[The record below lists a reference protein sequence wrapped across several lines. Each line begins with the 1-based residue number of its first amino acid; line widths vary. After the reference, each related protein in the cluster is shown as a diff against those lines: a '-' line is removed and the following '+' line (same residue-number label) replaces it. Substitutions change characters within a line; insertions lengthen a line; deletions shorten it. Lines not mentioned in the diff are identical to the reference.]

1 MSHAIHDFI
10 LVQKNL
16 ELIKKFERMKEL
28 GLYSSRSKNFVY
40 ANSRDGFKPS
50 KELKALWDKMDE
62 WRENRNMNTAKVS
75 VKNGIQTIWMR
86 IPKE

>member
-1 MSHAIHDFI
+1 MPQAIQDYI
-10 LVQKNL
+10 IVEKNL

-28 GLYSSRSKNFVY
+28 GLYSSRSKNLVY

-50 KELKALWDKMDE
+50 KELNALWTKMEE
-62 WRENRNMNTAKVS
+62 WRENGNMNTGKVI